1 MPALIVLSLAG
12 VVSAIC
18 LRERPHASRV
28 SFGIAAVVS
37 ALVLLAGIDVFL
49 EGPYSA
55 SLGNLPGFV
64 TAPFWQL
71 WIDQLSAWFLV
82 ALGIVGIAAS
92 VYSISYVREY
102 EGRYSI
108 ARFGAL
114 FNLFL
119 FSLFLV
125 FSASNLVLFL
135 IAWELMSLS
144 SYFLV
149 VYEHGNGSNVGSGL
163 LYLVMTHIGT
173 ALITVGLVLIALQ
186 AGTLDFSLI
195 SGVGA
200 SMDVGLRTVVFV
212 LLLVG
217 FGTKAGIVPLHVWL
231 PRAHPAAPSSVSALM
246 SGIMVKT
253 AIFMLIRSV
262 FQFLG
267 PTDAWW
273 GVAILL
279 IGSVSALVGVLYA
292 IVEKDLKRIL
302 AYSSIENIG
311 IILIALGASAT
322 FAAYGLWDLSALA
335 LIAALLHSFN
345 HAIFK
350 ALLFLG
356 AGAVAMA
363 TGTRNV
369 EQLGGLAKRM
379 RWTGALFFVG
389 VLSLAAIPP
398 FNGFV
403 SEWLVFQ
410 SLFLSFSVNNVI
422 VNLTLAFALGMLALT
437 GALAA
442 AAFVR
447 AYGIAF
453 LGRPRSKDAED
464 AKEVPRA
471 MTASM
476 AILAILCLAT
486 GLMATS
492 MVQVADSVSLDII
505 HVSIGSKLVDGLVLQ
520 SPAPGFSAMSPA
532 ILGIALAAILGA
544 SILLVRAYGGKRATR
559 RADTWDCGTPLTSRN
574 ETTAT
579 GYSQPMNRLFNG
591 LYRSQSTTK
600 VVEERTPL
608 IRKVSYSTSIAPVF
622 ERYLYDPLF
631 ALTTGIARRVGGI
644 QTGSIQR
651 YLAYIF
657 ATLVLLLLVFR

>member
-1 MPALIVLSLAG
+1 M
-12 VVSAIC
+12 
-18 LRERPHASRV
+18 
-28 SFGIAAVVS
+28 
-37 ALVLLAGIDVFL
+37 
-49 EGPYSA
+49 
-55 SLGNLPGFV
+55 
-64 TAPFWQL
+64 
-71 WIDQLSAWFLV
+71 
-82 ALGIVGIAAS
+82 LGIVGFAAS
-92 VYSISYVREY
+92 VYSISYIQEY
-102 EGRYSI
+102 EGNYSL

-114 FNLFL
+114 FNLFI

-135 IAWELMSLS
+135 IAWELMSFS

-149 VYEHGNGSNVGSGL
+149 VYEHRNGSNVSSGL
-163 LYLVMTHIGT
+163 LYLVMTHVGT
-173 ALITVGLVLIALQ
+173 ALITAGLVLISLQ

-195 SGVGA
+195 NGVGA
-200 SMDVGLRTVVFV
+200 SMDVGLRSAVFV
-212 LLLVG
+212 LLFLG

-231 PRAHPAAPSSVSALM
+231 PKAHPAAPSSVSALM
-246 SGIMVKT
+246 SGVMVKT
-253 AIFMLIRSV
+253 AIFMLIRCV

-273 GVAILL
+273 GVLILL
-279 IGSVSALVGVLYA
+279 VGSVSALVGVLYA

-302 AYSSIENIG
+302 AYSSIENVG
-311 IILIALGASAT
+311 IILIALGASVT
-322 FAAYGLWDLSALA
+322 FAAYGFADLSALA

-350 ALLFLG
+350 GLLFLG
-356 AGAVAMA
+356 SGAVAMA
-363 TGTRNV
+363 TGTRNL

-379 RWTGALFFVG
+379 KWTGVLFFVG

-410 SLFLSFSVNNVI
+410 SLFLSFSLSNVI

-447 AYGIAF
+447 TYGIAF
-453 LGRPRSKDAED
+453 LGRPRSKEAE
-464 AKEVPRA
+464 AAHEVPSA

-476 AILAILCLAT
+476 AVLAILCLAT

-492 MVQVADSVSLDII
+492 MIQVADSVSLDVL
-505 HVSIGSKLVDGLVLQ
+505 HVSIGSKLVDGLILQ

-532 ILGIALAAILGA
+532 IVGIALAGILGVT
-544 SILLVRAYGGKRATR
+544 IVLVRVCGGRRATR
-559 RADTWDCGTPLTSRN
+559 TVDTWDCGTPLTSRN
-574 ETTAT
+574 EYTAT

-591 LYRSQSTTK
+591 LYRSKPTTK

-608 IRKVSYSTSIAPVF
+608 IRKLSYSTSVAPIF
-622 ERYLYDPLF
+622 ERYLYDPMVK
-631 ALTTGIARRVGGI
+631 LTTGVAKRVGGI